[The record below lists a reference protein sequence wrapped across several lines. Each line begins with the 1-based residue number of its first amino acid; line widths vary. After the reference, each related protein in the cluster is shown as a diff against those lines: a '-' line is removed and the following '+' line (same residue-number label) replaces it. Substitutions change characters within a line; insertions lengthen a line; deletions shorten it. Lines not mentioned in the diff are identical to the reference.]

1 MPFDLASLPAI
12 WQKAILDGPALR
24 PPPGVQPNFIDPEN
38 QNSLGYALIII
49 CAAVSTAM
57 TGIRLYAKLT
67 SLKRLGIEDCESPY
81 FPFRSI

>member
-1 MPFDLASLPAI
+1 MPSDLASLPAI
-12 WQKAILDGPALR
+12 WQKAILDGPALQ

-38 QNSLGYALIII
+38 RNNLGYALIIM
-49 CAAVSTAM
+49 CAVVSTAM

-81 FPFRSI
+81 LSSRLI